1 MASDA
6 FSVST
11 QEVIESVSAINQ
23 VLTDKVTV
31 LTELAINLQVTM
43 ESLLQSSIKG
53 VESVSSIIE
62 SRSVAEARKV
72 IGDLVTMLQEF
83 PSMITQTV
91 GSLSSRV
98 SNLVKSLPSTLLSS
112 LP

>member
-11 QEVIESVSAINQ
+11 QEVIENVSAINQ

-31 LTELAINLQVTM
+31 LTELAINVQTTIG
-43 ESLLQSSIKG
+43 SLLQSSLKELG
-53 VESVSSIIE
+53 SVSSIIE
-62 SRSVAEARKV
+62 SRSVTEAQKV
-72 IGDLVTMLQEF
+72 IGDLVTRLQDF
-83 PSMITQTV
+83 PSVITQTV

-98 SNLVKSLPSTLLSS
+98 SNFVKSLPST
-112 LP
+112 